1 MGSRRGCAASRCF
14 GRQLRQISKS
24 HLEGARNLYESFIE
38 DCLFTDE
45 LISAALCFSSSRR
58 SRRSG
63 VFNEADLVTFD
74 ERDITDLKQLMSLAR
89 KQDFSSRK
97 ACYLHPALSSTR
109 SNTDIIIDDRLIQIK
124 TMKNLVLD
132 RRHGRKHLPVAFRM
146 MLNLLSLRG

>member
-1 MGSRRGCAASRCF
+1 VLLLDALEGSSDKYQKA
-14 GRQLRQISKS
+14 KS

-38 DCLFTDE
+38 DGLFTDE
-45 LISAALCFSSSRR
+45 LISAALCLAHLEG

-97 ACYLHPALSSTR
+97 ACYLNPTLGSTR
-109 SNTDIIIDDRLIQIK
+109 SNTDIIIDDRLIEIK

-132 RRHGRKHLPVAFRM
+132 RRHGRKHLPLAFRM
-146 MLNLLSLRG
+146 VLNLLSLRG